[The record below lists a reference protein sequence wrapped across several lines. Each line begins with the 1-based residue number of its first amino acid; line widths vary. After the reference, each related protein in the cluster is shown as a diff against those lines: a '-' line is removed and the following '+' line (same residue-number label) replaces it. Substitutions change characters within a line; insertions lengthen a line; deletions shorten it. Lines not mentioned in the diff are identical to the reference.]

1 MITVGFTNSTIEG
14 IQSFEKYKFPEAYAL
29 THALNVQPKNEGKT
43 VEFVLLQEEE
53 TVYRGTFEC
62 GREEVENIYQHVT
75 THLREL
81 EVKGNDRETRD
92 RLLATLYQSL
102 HEEAKTYE
110 NRREEQRAAAQKAM
124 EEVQGEKT
132 DTPPWF
138 KNIKVMYPA
147 FGGVIM
153 ALIGVILITGNQPHP
168 QALANQIEEEES
180 QLINEAAYKDI
191 LLNQGTGTIAALEE
205 ASEDELQELTEEE
218 REIIASLYVDY
229 AEYEKATNYL
239 HVEQVAE
246 LVRAKGI
253 DTLKAFHES
262 HPTSTGHVTLAKHY
276 LSQGEI
282 DAAKAEAEGV
292 DNDTL
297 NADLS
302 NYETLQSDIAG
313 LRKAIEEERD
323 QDEDDQDD
331 GKIKGW
337 EEEITAKEQELTD
350 IREKQ

>member
-14 IQSFEKYKFPEAYAL
+14 IQSFEKYKFSEAYAL

-92 RLLATLYQSL
+92 HLLASLYQAL

-110 NRREEQRAAAQKAM
+110 NRREEQRAAAQKAI
-124 EEVQGEKT
+124 EEAQGEKT

-153 ALIGVILITGNQPHP
+153 ALIGVILITGNQPYP
-168 QALANQIEEEES
+168 QALADQIEEET
-180 QLINEAAYKDI
+180 QLIDETAYQDI

-205 ASEDELQELTEEE
+205 ATDDELQELTEEE
-218 REIIASLYVDY
+218 REIIAALYVDHV
-229 AEYEKATNYL
+229 EYEKATNYL

-253 DTLKAFHES
+253 DTLKTFHEA

-282 DAAKAEAEGV
+282 DAAKAEAEGE

-323 QDEDDQDD
+323 QDEDDQDE
-331 GKIKGW
+331 GKIEGW
-337 EEEITAKEQELTD
+337 EEEINTKDQELAD
-350 IREKQ
+350 IRENQ